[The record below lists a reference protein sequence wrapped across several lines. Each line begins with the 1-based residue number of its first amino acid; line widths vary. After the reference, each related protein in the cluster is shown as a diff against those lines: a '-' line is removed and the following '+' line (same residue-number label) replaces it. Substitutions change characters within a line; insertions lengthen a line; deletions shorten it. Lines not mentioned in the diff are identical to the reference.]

1 VPFCAF
7 RAWLFRLTFDLG
19 GVGTAYCT
27 FHIAYRILLAVLGCS
42 PQLKAFANQR
52 PIYMH
57 FMWQRLLL
65 FPSLFQLHLLGGR
78 PPTGTAT
85 QPQPTT
91 HSEGLGGGREVCQ
104 STFSI
109 AGGVTFTAFYCYFVF
124 LWFFNS
130 NN

>member
-1 VPFCAF
+1 VCKVPFCAF

-27 FHIAYRILLAVLGCS
+27 FHIAYRILLAVLGCR

-85 QPQPTT
+85 HHPLF
-91 HSEGLGGGREVCQ
+91 GFGGRKRGLPINFFDCRRRN
-104 STFSI
+104 
-109 AGGVTFTAFYCYFVF
+109 FYGFLLLFCIFMVF
-124 LWFFNS
+124 
-130 NN
+130 